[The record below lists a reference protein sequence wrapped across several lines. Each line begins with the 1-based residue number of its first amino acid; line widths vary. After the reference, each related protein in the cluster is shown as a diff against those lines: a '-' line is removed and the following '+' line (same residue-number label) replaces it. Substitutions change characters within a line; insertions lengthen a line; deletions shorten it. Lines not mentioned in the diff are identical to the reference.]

1 MAPGGHHGQPKP
13 ACVAW
18 CHGIYDN
25 PYLAAVT
32 LTRIAAEESEGPSAM
47 TGRMREVL
55 DDLVQRNGAIYL
67 AELVIVL
74 ARARF
79 AALDDLARATG
90 TSATELLDAVE
101 IEALESLE
109 DDG

>member
-1 MAPGGHHGQPKP
+1 MGL
-13 ACVAW
+13 
-18 CHGIYDN
+18 IYDH
-25 PYLAAVT
+25 PELAALT

-47 TGRMREVL
+47 TGRMRAVL
-55 DDLVQRNGAIYL
+55 GDLAQRNGAGYL

-90 TSATELLDAVE
+90 TGTAELLDAAEV
-101 IEALESLE
+101 EALEGL
-109 DDG
+109 DDDR